1 MPEPV
6 SSQPLPTNFTNRKR
20 SADGYWQQVT
30 AVPALGNL
38 LWQEVNGPT
47 RPYRLSGDS
56 DCISICRNEQPS
68 RQARSNIAARVSRT
82 FASAP
87 DGRVLGFLALIY
99 SVLRC

>member
-38 LWQEVNGPT
+38 LWQEVNPAI
-47 RPYRLSGDS
+47 P
-56 DCISICRNEQPS
+56 
-68 RQARSNIAARVSRT
+68 
-82 FASAP
+82 
-87 DGRVLGFLALIY
+87 
-99 SVLRC
+99 